1 MNKTLSI
8 LAIAFFAIV
17 GCSSSDDAAT
27 PTTSSADTK
36 KIETT
41 TTQKAA
47 PVQVSPSNPFSTQIN
62 ALNAAKQVGAAADE
76 SIDKHQQAL
85 EAAQH

>member
-1 MNKTLSI
+1 MKFQL
-8 LAIAFFAIV
+8 LAFLPLFAI
-17 GCSSSDDAAT
+17 GACSSSDQPPAPA
-27 PTTSSADTK
+27 TSSADTTK
-36 KIETT
+36 TETT

-47 PVQVSPSNPFSTQIN
+47 PIQVSPDNPFSTQIN

-85 EAAQH
+85 EAAQD

>member
-1 MNKTLSI
+1 MNKYLPI
-8 LAIAFFAIV
+8 LAIALFALG
-17 GCSSSDDAAT
+17 GCSSSDDTAT
-27 PTTSSADTK
+27 PATSSADTK
-36 KIETT
+36 NTETT

-47 PVQVSPSNPFSTQIN
+47 PIQVSPDNPFSTQIN

-85 EAAQH
+85 EAAQQ